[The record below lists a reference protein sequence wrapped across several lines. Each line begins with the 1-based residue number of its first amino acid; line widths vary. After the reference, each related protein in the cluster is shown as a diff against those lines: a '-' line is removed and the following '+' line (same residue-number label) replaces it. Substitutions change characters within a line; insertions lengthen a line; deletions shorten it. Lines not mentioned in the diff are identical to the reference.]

1 MLKRLGEKLKGHAII
16 ENCFDEVEIQR
27 AERENVSDIDATTNY
42 GGAILNI
49 NFKEISSN
57 KEEIFFPT

>member
-1 MLKRLGEKLKGHAII
+1 MLKRLGEKLKGHPIM

-42 GGAILNI
+42 GGSMVIT
-49 NFKEISSN
+49 NFKEI
-57 KEEIFFPT
+57 

>member
-1 MLKRLGEKLKGHAII
+1 MLKRLGEKLKGHPIM

-42 GGAILNI
+42 GGAMLIT
-49 NFKEISSN
+49 NFKEI
-57 KEEIFFPT
+57 